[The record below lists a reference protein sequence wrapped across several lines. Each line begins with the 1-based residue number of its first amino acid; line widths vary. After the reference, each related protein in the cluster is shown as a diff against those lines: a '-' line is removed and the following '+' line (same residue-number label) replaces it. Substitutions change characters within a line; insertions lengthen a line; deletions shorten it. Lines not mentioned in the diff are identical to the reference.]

1 MSAPSQERQ
10 LTRTRL
16 NGLRARVASSRCIT
30 RLAGHFWKFFEADAK
45 KGGGASRLPECRL
58 NLVVKGETLGER
70 FSLVMLLVTTTDITV
85 WVISALLALGI
96 GAGKYA
102 KWKARNQFVRELAA
116 MDRERREKVLSRMN
130 PAQAMEARQELMRR
144 FNIF

>member
-1 MSAPSQERQ
+1 MPA
-10 LTRTRL
+10 
-16 NGLRARVASSRCIT
+16 
-30 RLAGHFWKFFEADAK
+30 
-45 KGGGASRLPECRL
+45 LPACRL
-58 NLVVKGETLGER
+58 NFVVKGERYVER
-70 FSLVMLLVTTTDITV
+70 FSMLMLLVTSTDITV
-85 WVISALLALGI
+85 WIVSALLALGI

-102 KWKARNQFVRELAA
+102 KWKARNQLVRELAA

>member
-1 MSAPSQERQ
+1 MSATS
-10 LTRTRL
+10 TH
-16 NGLRARVASSRCIT
+16 GLRDELLGSGGA
-30 RLAGHFWKFFEADAK
+30 E
-45 KGGGASRLPECRL
+45 KGGRGARALRGRLELCCEGRTLPE
-58 NLVVKGETLGER
+58 EFSTL
-70 FSLVMLLVTTTDITV
+70 MLLVTSTDITV
-85 WVISALLALGI
+85 WIVSALLALGI

-102 KWKARNQFVRELAA
+102 KWKARNQVVRELAA

>member
-1 MSAPSQERQ
+1 M
-10 LTRTRL
+10 L
-16 NGLRARVASSRCIT
+16 
-30 RLAGHFWKFFEADAK
+30 
-45 KGGGASRLPECRL
+45 
-58 NLVVKGETLGER
+58 
-70 FSLVMLLVTTTDITV
+70 MLLVTSTDITV
-85 WVISALLALGI
+85 WIVSALLALGI

-102 KWKARNQFVRELAA
+102 KWKARNRLVHELAA